1 MENMKSMY
9 IIAGCNGAGKT
20 TAAYCILPEMLQCNE
35 FVNVDEIAKGLS
47 PFHPES
53 VSYLAGKLMSRRV
66 AELLE
71 RGETFAVETTLA
83 AIVYREKVLYAQ
95 SIGYCVTLIYFWL
108 NSPELAKERVKI
120 RVSEG
125 GHDVA
130 PYLIERR
137 YQRGLSNLFKVFLP
151 ICDNVMLFDN
161 SDKTPHLV
169 MGKIKDKSL
178 EIYDQEIYDKI
189 INSYVRA

>member
-1 MENMKSMY
+1 MKSMY

-35 FVNVDEIAKGLS
+35 FVNVDEIARGLS

-53 VSYLAGKLMSRRV
+53 VSFLAGKLMSRRV
-66 AELLE
+66 SELME

-125 GHDVA
+125 GHDV
-130 PYLIERR
+130 PPHLIERR
-137 YQRGLSNLFKVFLP
+137 VVPLVVVTFDFNVPLLKVNVPSTLMPRLLLP
-151 ICDNVMLFDN
+151 VFSTM
-161 SDKTPHLV
+161 
-169 MGKIKDKSL
+169 M
-178 EIYDQEIYDKI
+178 
-189 INSYVRA
+189 